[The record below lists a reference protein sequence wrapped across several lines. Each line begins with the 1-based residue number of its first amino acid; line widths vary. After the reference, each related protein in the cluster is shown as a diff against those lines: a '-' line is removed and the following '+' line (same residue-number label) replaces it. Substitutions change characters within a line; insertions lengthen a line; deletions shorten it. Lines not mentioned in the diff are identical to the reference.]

1 MGDDPREAGDGGSVA
16 PDLKVFTPFLRVLLI
31 FFEDFNGIVFTVH
44 ASGLPPDPMHGPK
57 HAVANARRGYTLLRL
72 ALMIVAL
79 ALCSLL
85 HYANA
90 QTSGAAE
97 VTEAPPLSTPDDVAA
112 ALRAQSRLSAADSLK
127 IAQAV
132 LTEANRY
139 SMPPVL
145 LLSVMAVESG
155 FDSHAVSPVGARGL
169 MQILPAA
176 HPQAFASVKEL
187 DDPVVNVRIGSSILR
202 ACLDASGGDVN
213 TALWRYSG
221 GGKGYAHRVVMHM
234 QRFALLLRTQKE

>member
-1 MGDDPREAGDGGSVA
+1 
-16 PDLKVFTPFLRVLLI
+16 
-31 FFEDFNGIVFTVH
+31 
-44 ASGLPPDPMHGPK
+44 
-57 HAVANARRGYTLLRL
+57 
-72 ALMIVAL
+72 MIVAL